1 MWRIASGL
9 IIRICFAAK
18 PIQLTVFLQVCPH
31 CQKEFASKYRLK
43 THVETVH
50 LKRRQV
56 PCTWPGCTKLLN
68 KKGHLTVHMRI
79 HTDEKPLA
87 CPHCDFRARQRHAL
101 NYHLSRN
108 HKDVT
113 TAPNVAEDSAKGLAL
128 ALNVADDSAKYVSEA
143 PNVAEDSAK
152 GLALALNV
160 ADNSAKYVSEA
171 PNVAEDSAK
180 GLALALNVADNS
192 AKYVSEAPNVA
203 DDSAK
208 DVADGS
214 P

>member
-18 PIQLTVFLQVCPH
+18 PIRLTLFLQVCPH

-50 LKRRQV
+50 LKRGQV

-79 HTDEKPLA
+79 HTGEKPLA

-113 TAPNVAEDSAKGLAL
+113 TAPNVAEDLAEDSAKGLAL
-128 ALNVADDSAKYVSEA
+128 ALNVADDSAKDVAEA
-143 PNVAEDSAK
+143 PNVAEDSAKDVAEAPNVADDLAEDSAK

-160 ADNSAKYVSEA
+160 ADNSAK
-171 PNVAEDSAK
+171 
-180 GLALALNVADNS
+180 
-192 AKYVSEAPNVA
+192 
-203 DDSAK
+203 